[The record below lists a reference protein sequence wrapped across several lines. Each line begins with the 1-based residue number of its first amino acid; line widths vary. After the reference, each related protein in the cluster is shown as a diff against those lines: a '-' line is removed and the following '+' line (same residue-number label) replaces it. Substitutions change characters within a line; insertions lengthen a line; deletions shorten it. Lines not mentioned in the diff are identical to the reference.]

1 MNWNPL
7 RKLSLMQRPDLDSQ
21 TQNAYE
27 TLEKLIAEFESAE
40 AATKSLHQSSKKLLD
55 QILCMGKFETKLTD
69 EITSANLFD
78 SNEYMK
84 SLLEEW
90 HSFAFVVDTIGDEYV
105 IGLQKT
111 LIEPLKQLKH
121 TFTELRAAIRL
132 HESTQLDV
140 IKFQRKVNSYS
151 EKEKTGPNL
160 VKLQEAKQ
168 SLENSQ
174 KEYAR
179 RTQTLANDLSNFLA
193 GSEKLLQPL
202 LEGFIAAEVA
212 WVRACKRALETRSHM
227 CLADAPGSQSLT
239 RQADTPM
246 VGIAQQQQQPAQSS
260 SSERL
265 KNIEDSFRAM
275 GMLSISSE
283 ASGK

>member
-7 RKLSLMQRPDLDSQ
+7 RKLSLMQRPEMDTQ
-21 TQNAYE
+21 TQNAHE
-27 TLEKLIAEFESAE
+27 SLERLINEFDSAE
-40 AATKSLHQSSKKLLD
+40 NATKSLHQSSKKLLD

-69 EITSANLFD
+69 EITSANLFEN
-78 SNEYMK
+78 NEYMK

-90 HSFAFVVDTIGDEYV
+90 HSFAFVADTIGDEYV

-121 TFTELRAAIRL
+121 TFAELRAAIRL
-132 HESTQLDV
+132 HENIQLDV
-140 IKFQRKVNSYS
+140 IKFQRKVSSYS
-151 EKEKTGPNL
+151 EKEKTGTNL

-212 WVRACKRALETRSHM
+212 WARACKRALDTRPHM
-227 CLADAPGSQSLT
+227 CLTDAPGAQSSQQMPPT
-239 RQADTPM
+239 
-246 VGIAQQQQQPAQSS
+246 VQQQPPSQLSPLD
-260 SSERL
+260 RL
-265 KNIEDSFRAM
+265 KSIEESFQAI
-275 GMLSISSE
+275 GALSISCES
-283 ASGK
+283 SGK